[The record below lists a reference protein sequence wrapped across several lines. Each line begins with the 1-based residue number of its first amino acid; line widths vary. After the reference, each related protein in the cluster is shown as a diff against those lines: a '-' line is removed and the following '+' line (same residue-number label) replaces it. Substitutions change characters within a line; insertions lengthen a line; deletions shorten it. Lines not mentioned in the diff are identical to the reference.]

1 MAENWCSSRKA
12 QRYLDDLRTAYH
24 NSLLRPAIRT
34 ATRVLVL
41 VSKAI
46 RAATVAMQ
54 RSKHVPDGYIKLSDF
69 IDDVV
74 YLESTDN
81 IAPLPYWIYIGG
93 EQMLAVAVDGKAVKV
108 KRFKQAMQRVTQR
121 FES

>member
-1 MAENWCSSRKA
+1 
-12 QRYLDDLRTAYH
+12 
-24 NSLLRPAIRT
+24 
-34 ATRVLVL
+34 
-41 VSKAI
+41 
-46 RAATVAMQ
+46 MQ

-93 EQMLAVAVDGKAVKV
+93 DQMLAVAVDGKAVKV